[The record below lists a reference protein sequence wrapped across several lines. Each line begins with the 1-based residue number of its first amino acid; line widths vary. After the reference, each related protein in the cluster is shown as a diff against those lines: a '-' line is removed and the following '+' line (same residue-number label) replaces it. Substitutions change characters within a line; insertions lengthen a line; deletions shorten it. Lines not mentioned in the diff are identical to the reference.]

1 MMYKQKKSDNINFKH
16 IFKLILSYIFMQIN
30 SNIYLF
36 SNALFFFFTNFLS
49 LTPMENYYSAFLIH
63 RKDLG
68 YWLNSVT
75 WTNLYKTLVIWENWM

>member
-36 SNALFFFFTNFLS
+36 SNALFFFFLQTF
-49 LTPMENYYSAFLIH
+49 YH
-63 RKDLG
+63 
-68 YWLNSVT
+68 
-75 WTNLYKTLVIWENWM
+75 

>member
-36 SNALFFFFTNFLS
+36 SNALFFFF
-49 LTPMENYYSAFLIH
+49 
-63 RKDLG
+63 
-68 YWLNSVT
+68 
-75 WTNLYKTLVIWENWM
+75 YKLFIINTHGELL

>member
-36 SNALFFFFTNFLS
+36 SNALFFFFF
-49 LTPMENYYSAFLIH
+49 F
-63 RKDLG
+63 
-68 YWLNSVT
+68 
-75 WTNLYKTLVIWENWM
+75 YKLFIINTHGELL